1 MVLHVLD
8 ATTSFDNLSATVV
21 VVGHGAPWVEKSLSE
36 RAASS
41 SSLRFVEQTEQL
53 GTGHAVSVALP
64 SIAEAL
70 GRSDGHVLIVPG
82 DTPLLRAATVHALV
96 EEHVASQAALTVL
109 TAEVDDPSGYGRIV
123 YAKDGRVAR
132 IVEER
137 DASEG
142 ERRIRE
148 INTSIMV
155 VRKSLLGPGLR
166 LVGRQ
171 NAQNEYYLTDLI
183 GVLYEGGH
191 VTRSH
196 RLSDV
201 SEAAG
206 VNDRAQLAVAERE
219 MRRRIN
225 ERWMRRG
232 VTMWDP
238 ATTYIDADVV
248 LASDVSLLPGTIL
261 KGRCVVGEGTQ
272 IGPHAMLTDTT
283 VGVGALIET
292 VSANG
297 AHIGDAARV
306 ESFTIL
312 EPGSQVL
319 PSEHVSA
326 HSRRGL

>member
-1 MVLHVLD
+1 MNQFVSWSWRRVKVRVCD
-8 ATTSFDNLSATVV
+8 QADPSPCTTFA
-21 VVGHGAPWVEKSLSE
+21 
-36 RAASS
+36 
-41 SSLRFVEQTEQL
+41 
-53 GTGHAVSVALP
+53 VALW
-64 SIAEAL
+64 S
-70 GRSDGHVLIVPG
+70 
-82 DTPLLRAATVHALV
+82 
-96 EEHVASQAALTVL
+96 
-109 TAEVDDPSGYGRIV
+109 
-123 YAKDGRVAR
+123 KDRRVAR

-238 ATTYIDADVV
+238 ATTYIV
-248 LASDVSLLPGTIL
+248 
-261 KGRCVVGEGTQ
+261 
-272 IGPHAMLTDTT
+272 
-283 VGVGALIET
+283 
-292 VSANG
+292 
-297 AHIGDAARV
+297 
-306 ESFTIL
+306 
-312 EPGSQVL
+312 
-319 PSEHVSA
+319 
-326 HSRRGL
+326 